1 MIPFWLPM
9 RERLQEEVLV
19 LRDLGSLF
27 GLFEGIDSGA
37 ARVEVPER
45 VRYLLRQNILH
56 LPDSP
61 LFSCGEECLFRFDG
75 SEWVRSQV
83 VKLSTTHEHP
93 EIRPAQ
99 IGGAERIITLSCQ
112 EGLGSPKTVV
122 VVAGSTEK
130 PEIFSYKFPSKGL
143 KGGFSQV
150 GIKDIS
156 DFLNHKNYCLLVRC
170 WQRLAI
176 GDEFYTKMADFLSW
190 VSAAELVRRLK

>member
-1 MIPFWLPM
+1 M
-9 RERLQEEVLV
+9 REKLQEEVLV
-19 LRDLGSLF
+19 RRDLRSLF

-37 ARVEVPER
+37 VRVEIPGR
-45 VRYLLRQNILH
+45 VRYLLQQNILH
-56 LPDSP
+56 LSDSP
-61 LFSCGEECLFRFDG
+61 LFSRGKGCLFCFNG
-75 SEWVRSQV
+75 NEWVRSQAR
-83 VKLSTTHEHP
+83 LSTTHEHP

-122 VVAGSTEK
+122 VVAGSTEN
-130 PEIFSYKFPSKGL
+130 PEIYSYKFPSKGL

-190 VSAAELVRRLK
+190 VSAAELVRILK